1 MTQMLIYSRD
11 YALLWAVKL
20 DYVPINVVVSDS
32 VYLRGALIM
41 LTDQGTVEVAC
52 LGTEVQERE
61 LRVLDEEVS
70 MDVVEKET
78 VYYQQK
84 MK

>member
-20 DYVPINVVVSDS
+20 DYVPINVIVSDS
-32 VYLRGALIM
+32 VYLKGALIM
-41 LTDQGTVEVAC
+41 LTDQGTVEVTC

-61 LRVLDEEVS
+61 LRVLDDEGVS
-70 MDVVEKET
+70 MDLV
-78 VYYQQK
+78 
-84 MK
+84 